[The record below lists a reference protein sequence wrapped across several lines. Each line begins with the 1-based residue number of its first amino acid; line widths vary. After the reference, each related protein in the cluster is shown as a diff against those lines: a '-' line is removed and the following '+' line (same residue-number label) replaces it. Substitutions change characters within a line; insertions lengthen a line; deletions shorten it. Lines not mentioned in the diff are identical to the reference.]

1 MGDVGYASRTSALME
16 DIVRPLQN
24 HMPATA
30 VQALKAMTVLQTSTS
45 VSRTSARTM
54 LPVSMAS
61 LITPVAVNRA
71 GRDGCECT
79 CFSFSVEELKRDR

>member
-1 MGDVGYASRTSALME
+1 ME

-24 HMPATA
+24 HMSATA
-30 VQALKAMTVLQTSTS
+30 VQALRAITVLQTLMS

-54 LPVSMAS
+54 PPVSMAS

-71 GRDGCECT
+71 GRDGCECV
-79 CFSFSVEELKRDR
+79 CYSCSFEEHKIF